1 VPPNNVD
8 TGTES
13 FTYSVSDGTNTRT
26 GTVSFDLTTTNTAP
40 VANPDNFN
48 VTVSS
53 NSNLLNVLANDTD
66 VNIGQNLTVTAAS
79 VTTKIGGGGTVSID
93 STGRRLVY
101 TPPAGVS
108 GSEVLTYTV
117 SDGVDTATST
127 ATVMIV
133 LGSTGN
139 TAPTATA
146 DSGLKVA
153 MNSTNNILEVLSNDS
168 DPDAGDTLTISTV
181 GTPVHGSVSIQHAGP
196 GDFLSYTPTSN
207 YSGTDTFTYTIS
219 DGEATASAAVSLTV
233 AGIGNT
239 APVAVADSDINV
251 LEGSSGVNNTIDV
264 LANDHDDDVGDTFT
278 ITQVSATSN
287 GGTVSNGVTNVSYTP
302 PNPTYTG
309 PDSFTYT
316 ISDGAATA
324 TAAVTLNVVAANTVP
339 DAVDDGDSTG
349 SYHVAQN
356 SSNNALAV
364 LANDHD
370 ADIPAQTLTI
380 TTASVT
386 TPLGAGG
393 TVTVNGTG
401 DGLIYTPPAGE
412 SGTEVLSYTI
422 SDGALTDTATVTVTV
437 VPYNTAP
444 VANDDSGFNV
454 AADSSNNALAVL
466 ANDSDA
472 DIPAQA
478 LTITA
483 ASIATPLGVGGTV
496 TINGSHDALIYA
508 PAAGESGTEVL
519 NYTVSDGI
527 STATASVTVTV
538 GGNVAPVGGDD
549 AYNVAADSSGNVL
562 DVLANDSDADVGD
575 TLTITAASVTTPL
588 GAGGTVTIN
597 GNKLEYTP
605 LAGQSG
611 TEVLSYTVS
620 DGTLTDDVAVTV
632 TVGAN
637 VTPTGADDAYSVAKD
652 SSNNAL
658 AVLANDSDAD
668 IPAQALAITAA
679 SVTTPLGAGGT
690 VTINGNALEYTPQAG
705 QSGTEVLSYTVSD
718 GTATDTATVTVTV
731 GAPINNPPVAVN
743 DDNTSN
749 TTGFTVAMGSS
760 NNVLDVLAN
769 DSDPDAGDVLTITA
783 ASITTPL
790 GAGGAVTINGNALE
804 YTPQAGQS
812 GTEVLSYTVS
822 DGKTTDTAAVT
833 VTVLGVV
840 NTAPD
845 AVADPSSGTYYVHP
859 DSSNN
864 VLDVLA
870 NDHDADIG
878 DVLTITAASVTTP
891 LGAGG
896 TVTINGTQ
904 DGLIYTPA
912 GDSGTEILSYTITDG
927 KATDTASVAI
937 SVTATNHAPIANP
950 DNSYRVLSGSSGN
963 VFDVLANDSDADIG
977 DALTIV
983 DAGYSTTSGTS
994 QGGGT
999 VTIIDDNGVAKI
1011 AYTPPANY
1019 SGSDA
1024 ISYIVSDGTS
1034 QATGTVNLTVVAGN
1048 TPPVAVDDN
1057 GYHVAA
1063 DSSNNTLNVLA
1074 NDSDVDVGDTLA
1086 VTAASVTTPLGAGG
1100 TVVVNGTH
1108 DGLIY
1113 TPPAGQS
1120 GTEVLSYTVSDGKST
1135 VDAHVTVTVGGSNAA
1150 PTVNP
1155 ETGRSYVVP
1164 TAAGYATNLAN
1175 REIGLALR
1183 QGSGLSNSIVRG
1195 GTYNVVEHAGYFTGG
1210 AQAAAMI
1217 EYKSGTLSF
1226 GVNAFS
1232 GELMG
1237 KRASLDID
1245 AAKSGATAA
1254 LSSTESA
1261 VETVSSGTYS
1271 VAANGT
1277 MTLSFVVGDS
1287 TVFGEGAVS
1296 PDGQVIAVAVHITQD
1311 SADAGRG
1318 LIILA
1323 RQPD

>member
-1 VPPNNVD
+1 
-8 TGTES
+8 
-13 FTYSVSDGTNTRT
+13 
-26 GTVSFDLTTTNTAP
+26 
-40 VANPDNFN
+40 
-48 VTVSS
+48 
-53 NSNLLNVLANDTD
+53 
-66 VNIGQNLTVTAAS
+66 
-79 VTTKIGGGGTVSID
+79 
-93 STGRRLVY
+93 
-101 TPPAGVS
+101 
-108 GSEVLTYTV
+108 
-117 SDGVDTATST
+117 
-127 ATVMIV
+127 
-133 LGSTGN
+133 
-139 TAPTATA
+139 
-146 DSGLKVA
+146 
-153 MNSTNNILEVLSNDS
+153 
-168 DPDAGDTLTISTV
+168 
-181 GTPVHGSVSIQHAGP
+181 
-196 GDFLSYTPTSN
+196 
-207 YSGTDTFTYTIS
+207 
-219 DGEATASAAVSLTV
+219 
-233 AGIGNT
+233 
-239 APVAVADSDINV
+239 
-251 LEGSSGVNNTIDV
+251 
-264 LANDHDDDVGDTFT
+264 
-278 ITQVSATSN
+278 
-287 GGTVSNGVTNVSYTP
+287 
-302 PNPTYTG
+302 
-309 PDSFTYT
+309 
-316 ISDGAATA
+316 
-324 TAAVTLNVVAANTVP
+324 
-339 DAVDDGDSTG
+339 
-349 SYHVAQN
+349 
-356 SSNNALAV
+356 
-364 LANDHD
+364 
-370 ADIPAQTLTI
+370 
-380 TTASVT
+380 
-386 TPLGAGG
+386 
-393 TVTVNGTG
+393 
-401 DGLIYTPPAGE
+401 
-412 SGTEVLSYTI
+412 
-422 SDGALTDTATVTVTV
+422 
-437 VPYNTAP
+437 
-444 VANDDSGFNV
+444 
-454 AADSSNNALAVL
+454 
-466 ANDSDA
+466 
-472 DIPAQA
+472 
-478 LTITA
+478 
-483 ASIATPLGVGGTV
+483 
-496 TINGSHDALIYA
+496 
-508 PAAGESGTEVL
+508 
-519 NYTVSDGI
+519 
-527 STATASVTVTV
+527 
-538 GGNVAPVGGDD
+538 
-549 AYNVAADSSGNVL
+549 
-562 DVLANDSDADVGD
+562 
-575 TLTITAASVTTPL
+575 
-588 GAGGTVTIN
+588 
-597 GNKLEYTP
+597 
-605 LAGQSG
+605 
-611 TEVLSYTVS
+611 
-620 DGTLTDDVAVTV
+620 
-632 TVGAN
+632 
-637 VTPTGADDAYSVAKD
+637 
-652 SSNNAL
+652 
-658 AVLANDSDAD
+658 
-668 IPAQALAITAA
+668 
-679 SVTTPLGAGGT
+679 
-690 VTINGNALEYTPQAG
+690 
-705 QSGTEVLSYTVSD
+705 
-718 GTATDTATVTVTV
+718 
-731 GAPINNPPVAVN
+731 VAVN